1 MVDTLQGLVP
11 GLLAFSAAQKGLT
24 AAIALNVPLVGPDL
38 SPGGVVCVES
48 RVSDIELIFTP
59 LWHVIYNIR

>member
-24 AAIALNVPLVGPDL
+24 AVIALNVPLVRPDL

-48 RVSDIELIFTP
+48 RVNDIELIFTP
-59 LWHVIYNIR
+59 LWHVICNIR